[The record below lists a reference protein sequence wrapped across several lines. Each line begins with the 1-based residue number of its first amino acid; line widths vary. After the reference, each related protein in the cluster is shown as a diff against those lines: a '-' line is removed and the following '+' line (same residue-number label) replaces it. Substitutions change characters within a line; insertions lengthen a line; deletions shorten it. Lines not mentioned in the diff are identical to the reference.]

1 MESQTYSQT
10 LSCRIVCR
18 QPGLLP
24 YGFGFP
30 MGPQYLVRKIDS
42 SEGAGE
48 WVRPVKHAK
57 PVSPERNKPAPPV
70 VVDENGDP
78 DDKAAYEGR
87 YPQESLRFRR
97 FYNLAPGKFWHP
109 FWTNVDRASG
119 WGDPLKADAGF
130 IDVDLLR
137 REPFPVGNDS
147 AELVYSGHALSHL
160 TDEGVRHV
168 LLEAFRIL
176 KPGGYLRTS
185 TPDILLE
192 YRAFQDRDWP
202 FYSWRDFYSKPG
214 NYEHLFNRPLNQ
226 ASIQQLFL
234 WRFASHVSTLHASS
248 PTERIGD
255 EEVDK
260 LFSTLPMN
268 EALDYCS
275 SRCLPALQR
284 QGPSS
289 HISWW
294 SFEKMSR
301 AMTEVGFREVFRSG
315 YGQSFAPPMRNTKIF
330 DKTRPPASLY
340 VEARK

>member
-1 MESQTYSQT
+1 
-10 LSCRIVCR
+10 
-18 QPGLLP
+18 
-24 YGFGFP
+24 

-42 SEGAGE
+42 SEGIVDLA
-48 WVRPVKHAK
+48 RPILPSKPPPMVKPKA
-57 PVSPERNKPAPPV
+57 APLV
-70 VVDENGDP
+70 VINENGEP
-78 DDKAAYEGR
+78 DDQAAYEGR
-87 YPQESLRFRR
+87 YPEESLRFRR

-109 FWTNVDRASG
+109 YWTAVDRAAG
-119 WGDPLKADAGF
+119 WGDPLRADAGF

-160 TDEGVRHV
+160 PDEGVRHV

-176 KPGGYLRTS
+176 KPGGYFRTS

-192 YRAFQDRDWP
+192 YRAYQDRDWSY
-202 FYSWRDFYSKPG
+202 YSWRDFYSRPG
-214 NYEHLFNRPLNQ
+214 NFEHLFNRPLNQ

-234 WRFASHVSTLHASS
+234 WRFASHVSTLHVSS
-248 PTERIGD
+248 TTERIGD
-255 EEVDK
+255 EQVDE

-268 EALDYCS
+268 EALNYCS
-275 SRCLPALQR
+275 SRCNPDLQR

-294 SFEKMSR
+294 SYEKMSR
-301 AMTEVGFREVFRSG
+301 ALLEVGFREVFRSG
-315 YGQSFAPPMRNTKIF
+315 YGQSFAPPLRNTKIF
-330 DKTRPPASLY
+330 DKTRPTASLY

>member
-42 SEGAGE
+42 SESVFE
-48 WVRPVKHAK
+48 QSRPILHSMSAKTAK
-57 PVSPERNKPAPPV
+57 PKPSLPV
-70 VVDENGDP
+70 VIDENGEP

-87 YPQESLRFRR
+87 YPEESLRFRR
-97 FYNLAPGKFWHP
+97 FYNIASGKFWHP
-109 FWTNVDRASG
+109 YWTNVDRASG
-119 WGDPLKADAGF
+119 WGDPLRADAGF
-130 IDVDLLR
+130 IDVDLLT

-147 AELVYSGHALSHL
+147 AELVYSGHGLSHL
-160 TDEGVRHV
+160 PDEGVRHV

-185 TPDILLE
+185 TPDIALE
-192 YRAFQDRDWP
+192 YRAFQERDWSY
-202 FYSWRDFYSKPG
+202 YSWRDFYSRPG
-214 NYEHLFNRPLNQ
+214 NFEHLFNVPLNR

-234 WRFASHVSTLHASS
+234 WRFASHVSTLHVSS
-248 PTERIGD
+248 TTERVDD
-255 EEVDK
+255 EQVDT
-260 LFSTLPMN
+260 LFSTLPLN

-275 SRCLPALQR
+275 SRCDPALQR
-284 QGPSS
+284 KGPSS

-294 SFEKMSR
+294 SFEKMNQ
-301 AMTEVGFREVFRSG
+301 ALLEVGFRQVFRSG
-315 YGQSFAPPMRNTKIF
+315 FGQSFAPPLRNTKIF
-330 DKTRPPASLY
+330 DKTRPPTSLY